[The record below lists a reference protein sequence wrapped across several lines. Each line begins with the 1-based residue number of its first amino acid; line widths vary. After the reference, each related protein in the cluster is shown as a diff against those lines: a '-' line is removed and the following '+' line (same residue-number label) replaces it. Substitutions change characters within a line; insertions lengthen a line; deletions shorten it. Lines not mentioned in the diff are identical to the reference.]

1 MDIPLNDTL
10 ADDLL
15 NGAAAIAEHMGPSWT
30 PRRVFYAAERKYLPI
45 FRLGNR
51 LCARKSTLRRRMED
65 LEQAQ
70 RDGGGDAVAT
80 TPASPN
86 RPR

>member
-1 MDIPLNDTL
+1 MDEINL

-15 NGAAAIAEHMGPSWT
+15 EGAAEIAAFMGPKWNR
-30 PRRVFYAAERKYLPI
+30 RRVFYAAERKYLPI

-51 LCARKSTLRRRMED
+51 LSARKSALRRRIED

-70 RDGGGDAVAT
+70 RDAAAEREVVA
-80 TPASPN
+80 
-86 RPR
+86 

>member
-1 MDIPLNDTL
+1 MDEINL

-15 NGAAAIAEHMGPSWT
+15 EGAAEIAAFMGPNWNR
-30 PRRVFYAAERKYLPI
+30 RRVFYAAERKYLPI

-51 LCARKSTLRRRMED
+51 LSARKSALRRRIED

-70 RDGGGDAVAT
+70 RDAATEREVVA
-80 TPASPN
+80 
-86 RPR
+86 

>member
-1 MDIPLNDTL
+1 MTNPLNDSL
-10 ADDLL
+10 GDDLL
-15 NGAAAIAEHMGPSWT
+15 DGAAAIAEHMGPDWT

-51 LCARKSTLRRRMED
+51 LCARKSTLRRHMEG

-70 RDGGGDAVAT
+70 REDAQVVA
-80 TPASPN
+80 
-86 RPR
+86 